1 LISAAYAT
9 AIILVSFR
17 LFIFFSMVP
26 IFFPKGTPVIGKVSL
41 ALIIAYML
49 VGSIDISTVNTI
61 NNSTSLI
68 FNIINEI
75 LAGAILGYITNS
87 AFVCARYAGNMMDLQ
102 VGFAMMTMFDPSTNS
117 NVTFLER
124 ILYWFSTIIFFLI
137 DGHHMLIRALVES
150 FNVIKLGAFFL
161 NQEGIKHVINVFIQ
175 YFYISIKIAVPI
187 VFIILITDLTLGL
200 VARTVPQLNIMILG
214 LPIKIIVGLT
224 AFVFALPLFLKVLNS
239 AFDMLP
245 DAIRGFYKTIP
256 VLIIFASEE
265 KTEEATPRKK
275 MDARKKGQVAK
286 SKELALAFTLLACT
300 LVLIALGEYGANELK
315 ETMAGF
321 LNNYLNMELN
331 YNNLNSLAILTILR
345 VGKIVLPVALPIMC
359 FGIAANYLQTGF
371 LFTKEPLKPDFK
383 KLNPINGFKRMFSL
397 RTVMELLKDLTIIT
411 VVGVV
416 GYEFL
421 KDNYLKILNLGTL
434 KPWDMITGLLSL
446 AISIFFRITL
456 IMLFIAV
463 ADYVYQKYQ
472 YNKDLKMTKQEVKEE
487 YKQDEGDPQ
496 IKSKI
501 KQKQREMAMQ
511 RMMQEVP
518 KATVVVTNPTHIAV
532 ALRYEKGDNAPK
544 VVAKG
549 ADYVAIRIKDI
560 AKNNEVPVIENK
572 PLARLMYDKIEIDS
586 EVPHDMYEA
595 VAEILAIVYSLKKKK

>member
-1 LISAAYAT
+1 MISAAYAT
-9 AIILVSFR
+9 AIVLISFR
-17 LFIFFSMVP
+17 LFMFFFMVP

-49 VGSIDISTVNTI
+49 VPSIDISSVNTI
-61 NNSTSLI
+61 NNSPTLI
-68 FNIINEI
+68 FNIVNEI
-75 LAGAILGYITNS
+75 LAGVILGYITNA
-87 AFVCARYAGNMMDLQ
+87 AFICTRYAGNMMDLQ

-150 FNVIKLGAFFL
+150 FNVIKLGVFFL
-161 NQEGIKHVINVFIQ
+161 NQAGIKHVINVFIQ
-175 YFYISIKIAVPI
+175 YFYISLKIAVPI
-187 VFIILITDLTLGL
+187 VFVILITDLTLGL

-214 LPIKIIVGLT
+214 LPIKILVGLI
-224 AFVFALPLFLKVLNS
+224 AFTFALPLFLKVLNNNFS
-239 AFDMLP
+239 MLP
-245 DAIRGFYKTIP
+245 DAIKGFYKTIP

-300 LVLIALGEYGANELK
+300 LVLVALGEYGANTLK

-331 YNNLNSLAILTILR
+331 YNNLNSLAMLTVLR
-345 VGKIVLPVALPIMC
+345 IAKLFLPVALPVML
-359 FGIAANYLQTGF
+359 FGVAANYLQTGV

-397 RTVMELLKDLTIIT
+397 RTVMELFKDLTVIT
-411 VVGVV
+411 VVGIV
-416 GYEFL
+416 GYKFL

-434 KPWDMITGLLSL
+434 KPWYMITGLLSL

-463 ADYVYQKYQ
+463 ADYVYQRYQ
-472 YNKDLKMTKQEVKEE
+472 HNKDLKMTKQEVKEE

-511 RMMQEVP
+511 RMMQDVP
-518 KATVVVTNPTHIAV
+518 KATVVVTNPTHISV
-532 ALRYEKGDNAPK
+532 ALKYEKGDPAPK

-549 ADYVAIRIKDI
+549 ADYVAIKIKDI

-572 PLARLMYDKIEIDS
+572 PLARLIYEKVEINS
-586 EVPHDMYEA
+586 EVPQDMYEA
-595 VAEILAIVYSLKKKK
+595 VAEILAVVYTLENKK

>member
-1 LISAAYAT
+1 
-9 AIILVSFR
+9 
-17 LFIFFSMVP
+17 
-26 IFFPKGTPVIGKVSL
+26 
-41 ALIIAYML
+41 
-49 VGSIDISTVNTI
+49 
-61 NNSTSLI
+61 
-68 FNIINEI
+68 
-75 LAGAILGYITNS
+75 
-87 AFVCARYAGNMMDLQ
+87 
-102 VGFAMMTMFDPSTNS
+102 
-117 NVTFLER
+117 
-124 ILYWFSTIIFFLI
+124 
-137 DGHHMLIRALVES
+137 MLIRALVES

-214 LPIKIIVGLT
+214 LPIKILVGLT

-239 AFDMLP
+239 AFGMLP

-286 SKELALAFTLLACT
+286 SKELALSFTLLACT
-300 LVLIALGEYGANELK
+300 LVLVALGEYGANELK

-331 YNNLNSLAILTILR
+331 YNNLNSLAILTVLR
-345 VGKIVLPVALPIMC
+345 VGKIVLPVALPVMC
-359 FGIAANYLQTGF
+359 FGVAANYLQTGF

-383 KLNPINGFKRMFSL
+383 KLNPINGFKRIFSL
-397 RTVMELLKDLTIIT
+397 RTVMELIKDLTIIT
-411 VVGVV
+411 VVGIV
-416 GYEFL
+416 GYKFL

-434 KPWDMITGLLSL
+434 RPWYMITGFLSL
-446 AISIFFRITL
+446 AIAIFFKITL

-472 YNKDLKMTKQEVKEE
+472 YNKELKMTKQEVKEE

-532 ALRYEKGDNAPK
+532 ALRYEKGDTAPK
-544 VVAKG
+544 IVAKG
-549 ADYVAIRIKDI
+549 ADYVAIKIKDI

-572 PLARLMYDKIEIDS
+572 PLARLIYEKVEIDS
-586 EVPHDMYEA
+586 EVPQDMYEA
-595 VAEILAIVYSLKKKK
+595 VAEILAIVYTLKKKK